1 MELKKWQS
9 LQKKMIEVYETDLKE
24 TKAKLKKAKTRL
36 DIEVLGERVYL
47 LEGFIGTLITILDFD
62 LGLSP
67 DDDELKQMLNVKE

>member
-1 MELKKWQS
+1 MTIFT
-9 LQKKMIEVYETDLKE
+9 KKMIEVYETDLKE

-47 LEGFIGTLITILDFD
+47 LEGFIGTLITILDLD

-67 DDDELKQMLNVKE
+67 DVDDELKQMLNVKES

>member
-1 MELKKWQS
+1 MTIFT
-9 LQKKMIEVYETDLKE
+9 KKMIEVYETDLKE

-67 DDDELKQMLNVKE
+67 DVDDELKQMLNVKES

>member
-1 MELKKWQS
+1 MTIFT
-9 LQKKMIEVYETDLKE
+9 KKMIEVYETDLKE

-47 LEGFIGTLITILDFD
+47 LEGFIGTLITILDVD

-67 DDDELKQMLNVKE
+67 DVDDELKQMLNVKES

>member
-1 MELKKWQS
+1 MAIFT
-9 LQKKMIEVYETDLKE
+9 KKMIEVYETDLKE

-67 DDDELKQMLNVKE
+67 DDELKQMLNVKESW

>member
-1 MELKKWQS
+1 MTIFT
-9 LQKKMIEVYETDLKE
+9 KKMIEVYETDLKE

-67 DDDELKQMLNVKE
+67 DVDDELKQILNVKES

>member
-1 MELKKWQS
+1 MTIFT
-9 LQKKMIEVYETDLKE
+9 KKMIEVYEIDLKE

-47 LEGFIGTLITILDFD
+47 LEGFIGTLITILDVD

-67 DDDELKQMLNVKE
+67 DVDDELKHMLNVKE

>member
-1 MELKKWQS
+1 MTIFT
-9 LQKKMIEVYETDLKE
+9 KKMIEVYETDLKE

-62 LGLSP
+62 LDLSSD
-67 DDDELKQMLNVKE
+67 DDDELKQMLNVKESW

>member
-1 MELKKWQS
+1 MTIFT
-9 LQKKMIEVYETDLKE
+9 KKMIEVYETDLKE

-67 DDDELKQMLNVKE
+67 DVDDELKQMLNVK

>member
-1 MELKKWQS
+1 MTIFT
-9 LQKKMIEVYETDLKE
+9 KKMIEVYETDLKE

-47 LEGFIGTLITILDFD
+47 LEGFIGTLITILDVD

-67 DDDELKQMLNVKE
+67 DVDDELKQMLNVKESW

>member
-1 MELKKWQS
+1 MAIFT
-9 LQKKMIEVYETDLKE
+9 KKMIEVYETDLKE

-62 LGLSP
+62 LGLST
-67 DDDELKQMLNVKE
+67 DDDELKQMLNVKESW

>member
-1 MELKKWQS
+1 MTIFT
-9 LQKKMIEVYETDLKE
+9 KKMIEVYETDLKE

-47 LEGFIGTLITILDFD
+47 LEGFIGTLITILDCD

-67 DDDELKQMLNVKE
+67 DVDDELKQMLNVKESW

>member
-1 MELKKWQS
+1 MAIFT
-9 LQKKMIEVYETDLKE
+9 KKMIEVYETDLKE

-67 DDDELKQMLNVKE
+67 DDDDELKQMLNVKES

>member
-1 MELKKWQS
+1 MTIFT
-9 LQKKMIEVYETDLKE
+9 KKMIEVYETDLKE

-47 LEGFIGTLITILDFD
+47 LEGFIGTLITILDVD

-67 DDDELKQMLNVKE
+67 DVDDELKQMLNVKE

>member
-1 MELKKWQS
+1 MAIFT
-9 LQKKMIEVYETDLKE
+9 KKMIEVYETDLKE

>member
-1 MELKKWQS
+1 MAIFT
-9 LQKKMIEVYETDLKE
+9 KKMIEVYETDLKE

-67 DDDELKQMLNVKE
+67 DDDDELKQTLNVKES

>member
-1 MELKKWQS
+1 MTIFT
-9 LQKKMIEVYETDLKE
+9 KKMIEVYETDLKE

-47 LEGFIGTLITILDFD
+47 LEGFIGTLVTILDFD

-67 DDDELKQMLNVKE
+67 DVDDELKQMLNVKESW

>member
-1 MELKKWQS
+1 MAIFT
-9 LQKKMIEVYETDLKE
+9 KKMIEVYETDLKE

-62 LGLSP
+62 LGLSLD
-67 DDDELKQMLNVKE
+67 DDDELKQMLNVKES

>member
-1 MELKKWQS
+1 MTIFT
-9 LQKKMIEVYETDLKE
+9 KKMIEVYETDLKE

-67 DDDELKQMLNVKE
+67 NIDDELKQMLNVKES

>member
-1 MELKKWQS
+1 MTIFT
-9 LQKKMIEVYETDLKE
+9 KKMIEVYETDLKE

-67 DDDELKQMLNVKE
+67 DVDDELKQMLNVNE

>member
-1 MELKKWQS
+1 MTIFT
-9 LQKKMIEVYETDLKE
+9 KKMIEVYETDLKE

-67 DDDELKQMLNVKE
+67 DVDDELKQMLNVKE

>member
-1 MELKKWQS
+1 MTIFT
-9 LQKKMIEVYETDLKE
+9 KKMIEVYETDLKE

-62 LGLSP
+62 LDLSP
-67 DDDELKQMLNVKE
+67 DDDDELKQMLNVKESW

>member
-1 MELKKWQS
+1 
-9 LQKKMIEVYETDLKE
+9 MIEVYETDLKE

-67 DDDELKQMLNVKE
+67 DDD

>member
-1 MELKKWQS
+1 MAIFT
-9 LQKKMIEVYETDLKE
+9 KKMIEVYETDLKE

-67 DDDELKQMLNVKE
+67 DDDDELKQMLNVKESW

>member
-1 MELKKWQS
+1 MAIFT
-9 LQKKMIEVYETDLKE
+9 KKMIEVYETDLKE

-62 LGLSP
+62 LDLSP
-67 DDDELKQMLNVKE
+67 DDDDELKQMLNVKES

>member
-1 MELKKWQS
+1 
-9 LQKKMIEVYETDLKE
+9 MIEVYETDLKE

-67 DDDELKQMLNVKE
+67 DDDDELKQMLNVKES

>member
-1 MELKKWQS
+1 MAIFT
-9 LQKKMIEVYETDLKE
+9 KKMIEVYETDLKE

-67 DDDELKQMLNVKE
+67 DVDDELKQMLNVKE

>member
-1 MELKKWQS
+1 MAIFT
-9 LQKKMIEVYETDLKE
+9 KKMIEVYETDLKE

-67 DDDELKQMLNVKE
+67 DVDDELKQMLNVKES

>member
-1 MELKKWQS
+1 
-9 LQKKMIEVYETDLKE
+9 MIEVYETDLKE

-67 DDDELKQMLNVKE
+67 DDDELK

>member
-1 MELKKWQS
+1 MAIFT
-9 LQKKMIEVYETDLKE
+9 KKMIEVYETDLKE

-47 LEGFIGTLITILDFD
+47 LEGFIGTLITILDVD

-67 DDDELKQMLNVKE
+67 DVDDELKQMLNVKESW

>member
-1 MELKKWQS
+1 MAIFT
-9 LQKKMIEVYETDLKE
+9 KKMIEVYETDLKE

-47 LEGFIGTLITILDFD
+47 LEGFIGTLITILDVD

-67 DDDELKQMLNVKE
+67 DVDDELKQILNVKES